1 MWICRISPS
10 TGIMS
15 RSLLLSYCHHK
26 LAFNSSQLLDYFI
39 FFQCLNNIYLRLVSS
54 PSRSSQRLVTA
65 TWRPKL
71 WEVASSAFSLAS
83 SASPSC
89 SPSSLMSAAY
99 SPDSC
104 RFFANLSV
112 CLSFTESNLSVYLF
126 IHQRTVIENTT
137 LRWPGGATR
146 SMHWSWQRG
155 WESWERGRLKL
166 INHFHILESLNSQT
180 IFNFTFWKFK
190 SQQSVSHFGK
200 LKVTITFSFTKVK
213 STLLSQFQYSFS
225 LEC

>member
-1 MWICRISPS
+1 
-10 TGIMS
+10 MS

-71 WEVASSAFSLAS
+71 WEVASSASSLAS

-89 SPSSLMSAAY
+89 SRFSLMSAAY

-112 CLSFTESNLSVYLF
+112 CLSFTELNLSVYLF

-137 LRWPGGATR
+137 LR
-146 SMHWSWQRG
+146 
-155 WESWERGRLKL
+155 
-166 INHFHILESLNSQT
+166 
-180 IFNFTFWKFK
+180 
-190 SQQSVSHFGK
+190 
-200 LKVTITFSFTKVK
+200 
-213 STLLSQFQYSFS
+213 
-225 LEC
+225 